1 MDRPVNLFL
10 SHRIKNLYILWFL
23 TFYVTFCIFFIA
35 SFSNKQKIIGLV
47 EEMSLLVLYG
57 SETGTS
63 QDLAEQIWREG
74 YRRNVPV
81 KVVAFDDFDMNVSH

>member
-1 MDRPVNLFL
+1 M
-10 SHRIKNLYILWFL
+10 
-23 TFYVTFCIFFIA
+23 A
-35 SFSNKQKIIGLV
+35 SN
-47 EEMSLLVLYG
+47 LLVLYG

-81 KVVAFDDFDMNVSH
+81 KVVSFDEFDMNVSSDLNTELLNANFRRCRNKHL